1 MQLTRSGKA
10 TTRIR
15 ISADASVVEKFAA
28 RELAR
33 YVRKIS
39 GASLSV
45 SSKVGDDAV
54 FVGKADGKHKRGMKP
69 ESFRILSDSSSLSIL
84 GADDRGTLYG
94 VYTLIHDY
102 MGVSWVDYH
111 ESEET
116 IPERKSIRLPDIERY
131 EEPYLTIRRQQ
142 ISADPGTAEGRAYFS
157 WAAKNRQNVV
167 PIGGVESA
175 AKAQEEAAKRGLD
188 VVIGGHDFGGWMPE
202 GKYFK
207 SHPEYFALI
216 DGKRQPLSVCATNPD
231 VIDLH
236 VREILKFNAKYPAI
250 KIMGFWAY
258 DNYHWCQCE
267 RCEAVE
273 PVAWYS
279 EVNPNAVAGRPRMHT
294 YRYLKFCN
302 EVISRVAAERPDVR
316 FELIAY
322 WATVEVP
329 PKLDFEVHPNANLM
343 VALIERMYDRP
354 LAHKLTPKEA
364 KGLTEELHDPWDRK
378 KYGHYPPLLRRWRKA
393 FNGPIYFY
401 EYYTASLGC
410 LACLFPMMYTIREDS
425 RFYHK
430 LKTQG
435 FGTQGWLH
443 NWPSYRVG
451 YWYATAAA
459 WDGDISHDAILKQ
472 YCREYFGKA
481 GDEIFQIYRTLEKSF
496 TKHRMGLPLRQ
507 MVQAFDPKTIEKCA
521 SYMNK
526 ATRRATDD
534 RTQARLE
541 QFGQLLEY
549 GRLLHLC
556 CATGRKSLAA
566 MRKGDQAT
574 SYRALGE
581 QMGFQGDVLEL
592 MKRADFFI
600 AWDHERIHHYF
611 AGRGSFWTRN
621 EWGMYH
627 LSKELEPLGPGI

>member
-1 MQLTRSGKA
+1 MQLIRSGKA

-15 ISADASVVEKFAA
+15 ISAHASIVERFAA

-39 GASLSV
+39 GATLSV
-45 SSKVGDDAV
+45 NSKEAGPAV
-54 FVGKADGKHKRGMKP
+54 YVGKATGQQLRGMKT
-69 ESFRILSDSSSLSIL
+69 ESFRILADRSSLRIL

-102 MGVSWVDYH
+102 LGVCWVDFH
-111 ESEET
+111 EKEET
-116 IPERKSIRLPDIERY
+116 IPAKKSIRIPDIERY
-131 EEPYLTIRRQQ
+131 EEPYLSIRRHQ
-142 ISADPGTAEGRAYFS
+142 ISADPRTAEGRDYFA
-157 WAAKNRQNVV
+157 WAAKNRHNTVA
-167 PIGGVESA
+167 IGGEEEA

-202 GKYFK
+202 EKYFK

-216 DGKRQPLSVCATNPD
+216 DGKRQPLSICATNPD
-231 VIDLH
+231 VVDLH
-236 VREILKFNAKYPAI
+236 ANKILEFNARYPGI
-250 KIMGFWAY
+250 KVMGFWAY
-258 DNYHWCQCE
+258 DNYHWCECKG
-267 RCEAVE
+267 CTAVE

-302 EVISRVAAERPDVR
+302 EVISRVAAKRPDVR

-329 PKLDFEVHPNANLM
+329 PKLDFEIHPNANVM
-343 VALIERMYDRP
+343 VAMIERMYDRP
-354 LAHKLTPKEA
+354 LNHKLTKQEA

-378 KYGHYPPLLRRWRKA
+378 KYGHYPPLLRKWRKA
-393 FNGPIYFY
+393 FGGPIYFY

-425 RFYHK
+425 RFYK
-430 LKTQG
+430 KIGTQG

-459 WDGDISHDAILKQ
+459 WDGKLSHDQILKQ
-472 YCREYFGKA
+472 YCWEYFGKA
-481 GDEIFQIYRTLEKSF
+481 GDEVFHIYRTLEKSF
-496 TKHRMGLPLRQ
+496 AKHRMGLPLRQ
-507 MVQAFDPKTIEKCA
+507 MVQAFDSKTMETCA
-521 SYMNK
+521 AHMAK
-526 ATRRATDD
+526 ATRRARDE
-534 RTQARLE
+534 RTSARLQ
-541 QFGQLLEY
+541 QFGALLEY

-556 CATGRKSLAA
+556 CVSGRQALKA
-566 MRKGDQAT
+566 MKGGDRAG

-581 QMGFQGDVLEL
+581 QMGLQEDVLQL
-592 MKRADFFI
+592 MKGQDLFKE
-600 AWDHERIHHYF
+600 WDHDRIHHYF
-611 AGRGSFWTRN
+611 AGRGSFWVRN

-627 LSKELEPLGPGI
+627 LFKELEPLGPGI